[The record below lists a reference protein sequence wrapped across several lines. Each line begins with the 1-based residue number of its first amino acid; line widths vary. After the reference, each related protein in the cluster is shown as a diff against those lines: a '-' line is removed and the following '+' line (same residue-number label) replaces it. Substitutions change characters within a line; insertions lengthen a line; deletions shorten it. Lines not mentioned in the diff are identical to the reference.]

1 MPAATRQ
8 NQRMV
13 MLDGVAHRVAD
24 GQTVEFR
31 PTGSSMV
38 PLIRS
43 RQLVVVGPADPAK
56 LEVGDIVLARVA
68 GTVYLH
74 LVSAVDRPR
83 KRVQISNNRG
93 RVNGWTNHD
102 RVYGVC
108 LAVDGVRRPGAQN
121 KLLGTGTG
129 IKATPLGAARLELL
143 PLRVEHADEMAV
155 ALSDASL
162 HTFIG
167 GTPAMEQELRVR
179 YERMVTGSPD
189 PAVSWCNWVLRLRDE
204 ARLVGTVQATIGPSG
219 EGTEAEIAWVVGV
232 PWQRRGFATEA
243 AQRLVVWLEQ
253 LPVQS
258 LVAHIHPDHQA
269 SASIASAI
277 GLSPTG
283 QWQDGE
289 VRWERA
295 VTVRPRRRDE
305 GHP

>member
-1 MPAATRQ
+1 M
-8 NQRMV
+8 
-13 MLDGVAHRVAD
+13 
-24 GQTVEFR
+24 
-31 PTGSSMV
+31 
-38 PLIRS
+38 
-43 RQLVVVGPADPAK
+43 
-56 LEVGDIVLARVA
+56 
-68 GTVYLH
+68 
-74 LVSAVDRPR
+74 
-83 KRVQISNNRG
+83 
-93 RVNGWTNHD
+93 
-102 RVYGVC
+102 
-108 LAVDGVRRPGAQN
+108 
-121 KLLGTGTG
+121 
-129 IKATPLGAARLELL
+129 KATPLGAARLELL